1 MTTPAMRA
9 AVAALIEELTGITA
23 DQLDPATPLAELG
36 LDSLTLTQLASR
48 LQRRFAITI
57 GFREFFT
64 TTRTIDAV
72 CARIAASGAAAEAPT
87 PAPARDVAEQAST
100 AIFARAATGDGAAAI
115 VPMMVAQLELMA
127 AQLQA
132 VAAAEGIALP
142 VAPATSAPVAAPAAP
157 AVAIAAAPRPAD
169 RPAPRPAPVAATTG
183 GAEPGA
189 LTPHQ
194 EAAVRQFAEAWNRKT
209 AKSKAMVGAQRGVH
223 ADPRTASGWN
233 DQWKEIVYPLVVD
246 RSDGAY
252 LWDLDGNRY
261 IDLLS
266 GFGPTFFGHNPPFI
280 VAALQA
286 QLAQGFEL
294 GPSSPLAGE
303 AARLVCELT
312 GVDRASFV
320 CTGSEAVQAALRIA
334 RTVTGRSRVVTFA
347 VDYHGNFDEVLLRGI
362 DGPRGP
368 RTVPSAPGV
377 PQRAV
382 DDMTVLEY
390 GSDRALEYI
399 RAHAHELAAVLVEPV
414 QSRHPALQP
423 RDFLHALRGITR
435 ESGAVLIL
443 DEVVTG
449 FRVHPG
455 GAQHHFGIEADLVT
469 YGKVLGGGLP
479 IGVVAGRRPFI
490 DVLDGGPWAF
500 GDESAPEQGVSFFAG
515 TFVRHPLA
523 LAATV
528 ATLRYLRDAG
538 PSLQADLNARAA
550 RFVAAMAAVARET
563 QAPVSIEHF
572 GSIMHLKATDA
583 RHPLNTFLWH
593 FLRDEGVHLLEGF
606 PTYLTLAHSEDD
618 LAAVVAAFR
627 RAIARMFAARFWTS
641 PAAAPGIAPAAERF
655 STPPVPGARLGRA
668 ADGSAAWFVED
679 PATPGRYVQVDA

>member
-1 MTTPAMRA
+1 MSTSAQRE
-9 AVAALIEELTGITA
+9 AVASLIEELTGIA
-23 DQLDPATPLAELG
+23 AESLDPATSLAELG

-48 LQRRFAITI
+48 LQRRFGITI

-72 CARIAASGAAAEAPT
+72 CARIAADGAVPPPARDPGRPGAPPGDRDAVYPALRTATGEGAAAM
-87 PAPARDVAEQAST
+87 
-100 AIFARAATGDGAAAI
+100 
-115 VPMMVAQLELMA
+115 VPMMVAQLELMK

-132 VAAAEGIALP
+132 VATAEGVSLGSEANP
-142 VAPATSAPVAAPAAP
+142 SRGAAGAAPV
-157 AVAIAAAPRPAD
+157 IAAAPAPAAKP
-169 RPAPRPAPVAATTG
+169 PAARATPAGT
-183 GAEPGA
+183 EPGT

-194 EAAVRQFAEAWNRKT
+194 EAALRQFAEAWNRKT
-209 AKSKAMVGAQRGVH
+209 ARSKAMIGAERAVH

-233 DQWKEIVYPLVVD
+233 DRWKEIVYPLVVE
-246 RSDGAY
+246 RSEGAY

-266 GFGPTFFGHNPPFI
+266 GFGPTFFGHNPPFV
-280 VAALQA
+280 VAAVRA
-286 QLAQGFEL
+286 QLERGFEL

-312 GVDRASFV
+312 GVDRATFV

-334 RTVTGRSRVVTFA
+334 RTVTGRTRVVTFA

-390 GSDRALEYI
+390 GSDRALEYV
-399 RAHAHELAAVLVEPV
+399 RAHVHDLAAVLVEPV

-423 RDFLHALRGITR
+423 REFLHELRRLTR
-435 ESGAVLIL
+435 EAGAVLIM

-455 GAQHHFGIEADLVT
+455 GAQHHFGVEADLVT

-500 GDESAPEQGVSFFAG
+500 GDDSAPEQGVSFFAG

-550 RFVAAMAAVARET
+550 RFVAAMQDVARELR
-563 QAPVSIEHF
+563 APVTMEHF
-572 GSIMHLKATDA
+572 GSIMHLKATDP
-583 RHPLNTFLWH
+583 RDPLNTFLWH

-606 PTYLTLAHSEDD
+606 PTYLTLAHSDDD

-627 RAIARMFAARFWTS
+627 RACQRMFAAGFWAS

-655 STPPVPGARLGRA
+655 ATPPVPGARLGRA
-668 ADGSAAWFVED
+668 ADGSAAWFIED
-679 PATPGRYVQVDA
+679 PASPGRYVQVGA